1 MNEVE
6 QQRGFFVKALDG
18 TYSGPFADLKTARNE
33 AKNNDP
39 ELLTY
44 HGVLKKTAE
53 DVDDSRLYL
62 VRLAPKPKNE
72 QI

>member
-44 HGVLKKTAE
+44 HGVLKKN
-53 DVDDSRLYL
+53 SR
-62 VRLAPKPKNE
+62 RRR
-72 QI
+72 